1 MYDRIS
7 GILSNLP
14 TTSQEAP
21 APSGLLPIGVEE
33 PQYVLR
39 KNKVK
44 CPLCGGLTREVD
56 RAREPSAVDGSI
68 NS

>member
-44 CPLCGGLTREVD
+44 CPLCGATFATRAKYVNHYQG
-56 RAREPSAVDGSI
+56 RH
-68 NS
+68 